1 MKYPKSKKTAKLYA
15 DYLTSLH
22 GQRHLPIERADKI
35 KNNYALNFAAVEKD
49 ELGDYLGYGWKIVA

>member
-15 DYLTSLH
+15 DYLTNLH
-22 GQRHLPIERADKI
+22 NKKHFPIERADKI

-49 ELGDYLGYGWKIVA
+49 ELGEYIGYGWKFVE